1 MTPDPF
7 ETSDPWGLFATWLAE
22 GADTEPRVPEA
33 MQIATAGADGR
44 PSVRTVLLKAHGP
57 EGLVFYTNLGSRKA
71 QQLAETPWCG
81 FVLHFKGLE
90 RQILGEGPVE
100 PVSDATADAYHA
112 SRGRG
117 SQIGAWASKQSRPV
131 ADRSTLEARVAEVEA
146 RFAGHEVPRPPFWSG
161 FRIHPTRL
169 EFWQGRPDRLHDRC
183 VFNRADPS
191 METGW
196 ERDRLYP

>member
-7 ETSDPWGLFATWLAE
+7 ETSDPWALFATWLAE
-22 GADTEPRVPEA
+22 GTDTEPRVPEA
-33 MQIATAGADGR
+33 MQVATAGSDGR
-44 PSVRTVLLKAHGP
+44 PSVRTVLLKDHGP

-71 QQLAETPWCG
+71 TQLADNPWCG

-90 RQILGEGPVE
+90 RQIVGEGPVE

-112 SRGRG
+112 RRGRG
-117 SQIGAWASKQSRPV
+117 SQIGAWASDQSRAV

-146 RFAGHEVPRPPFWSG
+146 RFEGEDVPRPPFWSG
-161 FRIHPTRL
+161 FRIRPTRL

-183 VFNRADPS
+183 VFTRENPS
-191 METGW
+191 VDTVW
-196 ERDRLYP
+196 ERVRLYP